1 MGKIFIKKETMKVKL
16 NQKLQESDG
25 TDIVVGNRPPMT
37 LKDVIINSLLAG
49 KRDPRTGQIEDVP
62 EKERIQKY
70 DLIRKIRDIKL
81 EVELK
86 SEDVAFIK
94 GLISKHQQSPMILG
108 EALEMIEGKYKPMEI
123 IKDEEETN
131 KP

>member
-1 MGKIFIKKETMKVKL
+1 MKIKL
-16 NQKLQESDG
+16 NQKMQEHDGSDVIAG
-25 TDIVVGNRPPMT
+25 DRPPMT
-37 LKDVIINSLLAG
+37 LKDVIIASLLAV
-49 KRDPRTGQIEDVP
+49 KRDPRTGQTEEVP

-70 DLIRKIRDIKL
+70 DLIRKIRDKKL

-94 GLISKHQQSPMILG
+94 GLISKYQQSPMILG

-123 IKDEEETN
+123 IKEEEEETD